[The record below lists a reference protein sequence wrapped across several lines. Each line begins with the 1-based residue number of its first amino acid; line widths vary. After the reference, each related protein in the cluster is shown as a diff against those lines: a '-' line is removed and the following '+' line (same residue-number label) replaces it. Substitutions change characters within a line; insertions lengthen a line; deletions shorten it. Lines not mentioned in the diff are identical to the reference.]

1 MNTKHQL
8 PLTVGLPVPIGK
20 VISTKQTDANFI
32 TKLGISIL
40 LSMMVLVITPIT
52 HAANLLFKS
61 NFGKGVVLNAPTAF
75 STNAAWQPLT
85 GTDSETGYSWPVA
98 ALGSDLSAIQLIAVD
113 PITPDTIGSYI
124 TNEIRSVT
132 GPKGTA
138 VNELFQNVKIKAP
151 VGTGGS
157 QAPLMIKR
165 PSALGDV
172 NDLYIT
178 YWFKY
183 PADFPD
189 KLDNTVSAGNWRT
202 QFEFKTGGYNGN
214 NSAGDYR
221 IGINILKGADGAL
234 YWRSFGDNQANIPW
248 SKIEYWA
255 VENHTVAV
263 PVDKWFKFE
272 VYWHRS
278 SGSDGRIWA
287 AVDGQ
292 EIVDHY
298 GPNMGDYNLPIT
310 RIFVNNAYSG
320 GYATVE
326 SHSTGLE
333 IWDGF
338 PCGDGVSCLGADSVA
353 PTVPASLVAALKT
366 TTTTTK
372 VKGKTKSSS
381 SALVTLSWSAS
392 SDNVAVAGYNV
403 YRNGTKIAVSTST
416 GYTDSLGTATGAIYS
431 YTVKAFDAAGNIS
444 TASNVASIVN

>member
-1 MNTKHQL
+1 MTFFM
-8 PLTVGLPVPIGK
+8 PLLIFV
-20 VISTKQTDANFI
+20 
-32 TKLGISIL
+32 SICL
-40 LSMMVLVITPIT
+40 IAPTT
-52 HAANLLFKS
+52 FAANLLFKS

-75 STNAAWQPLT
+75 STNSAWQPLT

-98 ALGSDLSAIQLIAVD
+98 ALGSDLSAVQLITVD
-113 PITPDTIGSYI
+113 PITPDTIGNYI
-124 TNEIRSVT
+124 TNVIRSIT

-183 PADFPD
+183 PTDFPS
-189 KLDNTVSAGNWRT
+189 KLDNTVSAGNWRA
-202 QFEFKTGGYNGN
+202 QFEFKTGGYNSN
-214 NSAGDYR
+214 NSVGDYR
-221 IGINILKGADGAL
+221 LVINILKGADGAL
-234 YWRSFGDNQANIPW
+234 YWRTSGDNQANAPW
-248 SKIEYWA
+248 PRIEYWA
-255 VENHTVAV
+255 EENHAVSV
-263 PVDKWFKFE
+263 PVGKWFKFE

-292 EIVDHY
+292 EIVDYY

-338 PCGDGVSCLGADSVA
+338 PCGIGKSCYSI
-353 PTVPASLVAALKT
+353 TPAA
-366 TTTTTK
+366 TK
-372 VKGKTKSSS
+372 
-381 SALVTLSWSAS
+381 
-392 SDNVAVAGYNV
+392 N
-403 YRNGTKIAVSTST
+403 
-416 GYTDSLGTATGAIYS
+416 
-431 YTVKAFDAAGNIS
+431 
-444 TASNVASIVN
+444 